1 MRFILKFI
9 IVSLAVFLV
18 SKFLKG
24 IYFQSALSAFIFVA
38 VFGILNILVKPLLV
52 LFTIPITILTLGL
65 FLFVINA
72 VIVLIAD
79 AVIPGFDVANFWWA
93 LLFSIIISVIQSVT
107 EVLFDGD

>member
-9 IVSLAVFLV
+9 IVSLAVYFV
-18 SKFLKG
+18 SKVLKG
-24 IYFQSALSAFIFVA
+24 IYFHSAFSAFIFVA
-38 VFGILNILVKPLLV
+38 VFGILNILIKPLLII
-52 LFTIPITILTLGL
+52 FTIPITILTLGL

-107 EVLFDGD
+107 EALFDG

>member
-9 IVSLAVFLV
+9 IVSLAVYLV
-18 SKFLKG
+18 SKLLNG
-24 IYFQSALSAFIFVA
+24 IYFRSATSAFIFVA
-38 VFGILNILVKPLLV
+38 VLGLLNIFIKPLLV

-93 LLFSIIISVIQSVT
+93 LLFSIIVSVIYSIT
-107 EVLFDGD
+107 ESLFND

>member
-1 MRFILKFI
+1 MRFILRFV
-9 IVSLAVFLV
+9 IVSLAVYLV
-18 SKFLKG
+18 SKVLNG
-24 IYFQSALSAFIFVA
+24 IYFHSAASAFIFVA
-38 VFGILNILVKPLLV
+38 VFGILNILVKPLLI

-93 LLFSIIISVIQSVT
+93 LLFSIIISVIHSVT
-107 EVLFDGD
+107 ESIID